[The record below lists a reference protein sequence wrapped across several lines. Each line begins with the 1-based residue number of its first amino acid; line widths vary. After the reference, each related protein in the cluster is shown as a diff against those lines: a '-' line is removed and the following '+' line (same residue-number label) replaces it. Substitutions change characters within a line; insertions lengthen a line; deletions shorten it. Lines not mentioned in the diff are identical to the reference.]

1 MIYLFTTIDPN
12 NSWYTHFLYEDG
24 YIYRSYK
31 MNNQCVIKEKLF
43 VFGTYNSVSD
53 TLSTYSNQHVVQL
66 DRYIYINSLIFGD
79 ISDIKEHITRIIFD
93 KL

>member
-1 MIYLFTTIDPN
+1 MIYLFTSIDPN

-24 YIYRSYK
+24 NIYRSYK
-31 MNNQCVIKEKLF
+31 MNNQRVIKERLF
-43 VFGTYNSVSD
+43 VFGVYD
-53 TLSTYSNQHVVQL
+53 STFGVLKQYDNQHVIQL
-66 DRYIYINSLIFGD
+66 DRYIYINNLIFGD